1 MLLFNFFSGLISC
14 YFLAHAVNLTK
25 LESFQELIY
34 YFGGGRAGILFI
46 TLLQIMVYSEM
57 PITFMYNLDV
67 MINKEFKDLNVA
79 IGDYWTHILLTVIC
93 LAFLPSVL
101 IRHLNRIK
109 VIMIVWLMNI
119 DSWSIHHDA
128 ECLDH
133 CVSYDLLCNRHRS
146 RCKRSH

>member
-1 MLLFNFFSGLISC
+1 MLAFNFFSGLISC

-25 LESFQELIY
+25 LESFQELVY
-34 YFGGGRAGILFI
+34 YFGGGRAGILYI

-67 MINKEFKDLNVA
+67 MINKELKDLNVT
-79 IGDYWTHILLTVIC
+79 IGDYWTHILLTLIC

-109 VIMIVWLMNI
+109 VSDWLLTTDI
-119 DSWSIHHDA
+119 DSRNIHHDSK
-128 ECLDH
+128 CLNN
-133 CVSYDLLCNRHRS
+133 STSNDLLHHRH
-146 RCKRSH
+146 H